1 MDLSIDLAAY
11 AGQTVLIELLNQ
23 ANGWQ
28 FETGQYETGIW
39 AKIELVT
46 E

>member
-1 MDLSIDLAAY
+1 MDLSIDLSAY

-28 FETGQYETGIW
+28 VETDEFETGVW